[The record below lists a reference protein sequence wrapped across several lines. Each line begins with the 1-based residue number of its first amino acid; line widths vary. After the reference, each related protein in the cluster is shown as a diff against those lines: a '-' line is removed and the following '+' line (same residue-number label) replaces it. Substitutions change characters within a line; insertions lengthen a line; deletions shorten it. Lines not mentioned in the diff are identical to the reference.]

1 MKFECRKRVFCNHSR
16 SYNHDTKACRKQQ
29 DNTTSPT
36 HSQIVTG
43 YHPTATPPPLMGT
56 AAATQPAEGHN
67 NPLFNVLDNNPPR
80 TSTLMHTPQ
89 NGTSPAAPVD
99 LIEGFHKFL
108 KATIAKQLETPVE
121 WDNLVWKATAAYNFF
136 PTESSGLAPFFLM
149 FGREAAVKHIL
160 LESENPKYLGMNEGM
175 INMGLMT
182 KLYNVVAHNLNEARK
197 ARDGKKKGTTPK
209 ELEKLKVGDNILV
222 RDHTSKAFQPKYKDF
237 CIVALVGKNQ
247 VEIKDNHG
255 HITKVHRRD
264 VKKIP
269 MTEKVCKL
277 YEEEQIG
284 KTREGRKVVPNSKMP
299 NLAWDIAETQLTQE
313 AQKENN
319 SNITQLLQTLVTV
332 IILII
337 AIVKQTITQI
347 KKISKKAVQAIEN
360 TTKEISRNSTI
371 KNIKDFH
378 RSIMSAITITTNMT
392 DCTNHRKEAR
402 INNKT
407 TGYSPGMRKL
417 NNKYDESYQSLKPGP
432 AVTATTSTTSRST
445 VSTRFTQRPN
455 VEMETPEHKTL
466 NNALV
471 TANEV
476 LNTTCKYSAN
486 HAPSHTPRIKSSG

>member
-1 MKFECRKRVFCNHSR
+1 MKKSVYQHCTNCQVCAKHNIKTQQLKNEHFSSPPQPMEFIAMDLIGEFHPASSKGNRFALTAVCMLTGFTFCIPLKSKCAEDVIRAYIDHICYTFGPSRKILT
-16 SYNHDTKACRKQQ
+16 D
-29 DNTTSPT
+29 
-36 HSQIVTG
+36 
-43 YHPTATPPPLMGT
+43 
-56 AAATQPAEGHN
+56 
-67 NPLFNVLDNNPPR
+67 
-80 TSTLMHTPQ
+80 
-89 NGTSPAAPVD
+89 NGTEFKNKLWTKVFEKLRTEQKFTPIYSPQCNGR
-99 LIEGFHKFL
+99 IEGFHKFL
-108 KATIAKQLETPVE
+108 KATIAKQLETHVE
-121 WDNLVWKATAAYNFF
+121 WDDLVWKATAAYNFF

-149 FGREAAVKHIL
+149 FCREAAVKHTL
-160 LESENPKYLGMNEGM
+160 LESENPKYLGTNEGM
-175 INMGLMT
+175 INVGLMT

-209 ELEKLKVGDNILV
+209 EPEKLKVGDNILI

-299 NLAWDIAETQLTQE
+299 HLAWDIAETQLTQE

-360 TTKEISRNSTI
+360 TIKEISLNSTI

-378 RSIMSAITITTNMT
+378 RAITSAITIMTNTT
-392 DCTNHRKEAR
+392 DRTNHRKQTR

-407 TGYSPGMRKL
+407 TGYSRG
-417 NNKYDESYQSLKPGP
+417 
-432 AVTATTSTTSRST
+432 T
-445 VSTRFTQRPN
+445 
-455 VEMETPEHKTL
+455 
-466 NNALV
+466 
-471 TANEV
+471 
-476 LNTTCKYSAN
+476 
-486 HAPSHTPRIKSSG
+486 